1 MQYTIELT
9 ETENLALGYVA
20 ASQHDWIE
28 NFTKDRARIA
38 IDEIVQLAVTKCM
51 DTQTQIP
58 QTREALVALAF
69 EKGWVVALA
78 DKTATSGA

>member
-9 ETENLALGYVA
+9 ETENLALGSVA
-20 ASQHDWIE
+20 LSQQDWIE

-51 DTQTQIP
+51 DTQTQVP
-58 QTREALVALAF
+58 STREALVALAF
-69 EKGWVVALA
+69 ERGWVVALA
-78 DKTATSGA
+78 DKAPTPGA